1 MSEIFFSKPI
11 LMQIYS
17 SLRYNL
23 HCYSNDQTLDRSF
36 ARDKRHLYCYHGI
49 LATIQGSFPV
59 FLKDQ

>member
-1 MSEIFFSKPI
+1 
-11 LMQIYS
+11 MQIYS
-17 SLRYNL
+17 SLGYNL

-36 ARDKRHLYCYHGI
+36 ARGKRHLYRYHGI